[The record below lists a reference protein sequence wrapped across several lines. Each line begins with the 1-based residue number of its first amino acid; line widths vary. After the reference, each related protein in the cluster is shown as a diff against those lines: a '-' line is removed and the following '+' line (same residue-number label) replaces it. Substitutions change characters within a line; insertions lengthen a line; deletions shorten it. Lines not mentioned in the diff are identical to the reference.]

1 MSSIF
6 SSVLTGSLS
15 VGLYLLCLLFAGL
28 CGAIAALSLSR
39 DSGVSRSFLISLVVL
54 PIIVTTVILM
64 VNGNVGTGIAV
75 AGSFSLVRFRSAAG
89 KARDIS
95 AIFLVMA
102 AGLACAAGY
111 LAIALLF
118 TVIASGVMLF
128 LSRVPMSRD
137 RTMALHITVPESVHF
152 ADAFD
157 DLFEEYTKTWT
168 LNRAKTSNM
177 GSLYKLDYKI
187 EMKNRPAVQ
196 KETNYEKQS
205 ENDTSNSPGV
215 FCPGRLRL
223 LRRRLGGRPRVSS
236 NKHITVCGASPH
248 GVRA

>member
-39 DSGVSRSFLISLVVL
+39 DSSVSRSFLISLVVL

-137 RTMALHITVPESVHF
+137 RTMALHITVPESLHF

-157 DLFEEYTKTWT
+157 DLC
-168 LNRAKTSNM
+168 L
-177 GSLYKLDYKI
+177 
-187 EMKNRPAVQ
+187 
-196 KETNYEKQS
+196 
-205 ENDTSNSPGV
+205 
-215 FCPGRLRL
+215 
-223 LRRRLGGRPRVSS
+223 
-236 NKHITVCGASPH
+236 
-248 GVRA
+248 